1 MYLKTN
7 CENKKPYQLGNYP
20 CQLGLFPYFLP
31 KTHSWYYPIIRD
43 FSLFIRQKSL
53 IVMVLWAHF
62 LQKAA
67 SIFTAKFFMNF
78 PQILKRFHRFFLD
91 FQSVLFMSYLVCIL
105 FTFTLYFCWILIE
118 WYGQTTGDDV
128 THKFLAKITQNHQK
142 NPRIYCKMS
151 IKFIQ
156 KSTELNRNPYQNTY
170 LHNKHSY
177 SKCKLWKSKLS
188 CLSPQISLTALIFLW
203 NQCFSLVF

>member
-1 MYLKTN
+1 MGSFFTKSSLHFHSQIFHELSTNFEKISQVFFGFSECFVYVLLSMYFVYIYTLFLLNFDWIIWTN
-7 CENKKPYQLGNYP
+7 YRRRRHARIPSQS
-20 CQLGLFPYFLP
+20 
-31 KTHSWYYPIIRD
+31 HA
-43 FSLFIRQKSL
+43 KS
-53 IVMVLWAHF
+53 
-62 LQKAA
+62 
-67 SIFTAKFFMNF
+67 S
-78 PQILKRFHRFFLD
+78 
-91 FQSVLFMSYLVCIL
+91 
-105 FTFTLYFCWILIE
+105 
-118 WYGQTTGDDV
+118 
-128 THKFLAKITQNHQK
+128 K
-142 NPRIYCKMS
+142 NPRICCKMS

>member
-62 LQKAA
+62 SQKAA

-78 PQILKRFHRFFLD
+78 PKILKRFHRFFLD
-91 FQSVLFMSYLVCIL
+91 FQSVLFMSYLVCIFYIYTL
-105 FTFTLYFCWILIE
+105 FLLDFDWII
-118 WYGQTTGDDV
+118 WTNYRRRRHAQ
-128 THKFLAKITQNHQK
+128 IPSQNHA
-142 NPRIYCKMS
+142 
-151 IKFIQ
+151 
-156 KSTELNRNPYQNTY
+156 KS
-170 LHNKHSY
+170 
-177 SKCKLWKSKLS
+177 SKKSANL
-188 CLSPQISLTALIFLW
+188 L
-203 NQCFSLVF
+203 

>member
-62 LQKAA
+62 SQKAT

-78 PQILKRFHRFFLD
+78 LQILNDSPSDLLSHKSGWSPWKTSDGVHFRVIIHEMIISWGLQFK
-91 FQSVLFMSYLVCIL
+91 
-105 FTFTLYFCWILIE
+105 IE
-118 WYGQTTGDDV
+118 ESLATT
-128 THKFLAKITQNHQK
+128 
-142 NPRIYCKMS
+142 
-151 IKFIQ
+151 
-156 KSTELNRNPYQNTY
+156 TY
-170 LHNKHSY
+170 M
-177 SKCKLWKSKLS
+177 
-188 CLSPQISLTALIFLW
+188 
-203 NQCFSLVF
+203 

>member
-1 MYLKTN
+1 MGSFFTKSSLHFHSQIFHELSTN
-7 CENKKPYQLGNYP
+7 FEKISQ
-20 CQLGLFPYFLP
+20 
-31 KTHSWYYPIIRD
+31 
-43 FSLFIRQKSL
+43 
-53 IVMVLWAHF
+53 V
-62 LQKAA
+62 
-67 SIFTAKFFMNF
+67 
-78 PQILKRFHRFFLD
+78 FLD

-188 CLSPQISLTALIFLW
+188 CLSPQISLTTLIFLW

>member
-62 LQKAA
+62 SQKAA

-78 PQILKRFHRFFLD
+78 PQKFEKISQVFFG
-91 FQSVLFMSYLVCIL
+91 FSECFVYVLLSM
-105 FTFTLYFCWILIE
+105 YFLHLHFIFVEFWLNNMDKLQE
-118 WYGQTTGDDV
+118 TTSR
-128 THKFLAKITQNHQK
+128 TN
-142 NPRIYCKMS
+142 S
-151 IKFIQ
+151 
-156 KSTELNRNPYQNTY
+156 
-170 LHNKHSY
+170 
-177 SKCKLWKSKLS
+177 
-188 CLSPQISLTALIFLW
+188 
-203 NQCFSLVF
+203 